1 LCSNAITI
9 LADRDVSKIVA
20 SGWLTLG
27 AWLQPDPT
35 FAPLTKQ
42 QNAEGVELQRE
53 IHVVRHRQRPTS
65 KCHLPT
71 QDIPDG
77 ATSPVLKA
85 GCASG

>member
-1 LCSNAITI
+1 MF
-9 LADRDVSKIVA
+9 RRFVA
-20 SGWLTLG
+20 SGWLPLG

-71 QDIPDG
+71 QDIPDVRDQP
-77 ATSPVLKA
+77 SSQ
-85 GCASG
+85 SGLRTRLS